1 MSTRIMLMYKLFRK
15 AMRQLHC
22 AHCLQIA
29 YVYAHQDSEAR
40 FSSKPTKP
48 DQHHPPQLRF
58 TSDKRQTSIH
68 ACLPVQALSVNMHG
82 ATSKLL

>member
-40 FSSKPTKP
+40 FSGNRLS
-48 DQHHPPQLRF
+48 QI
-58 TSDKRQTSIH
+58 SITPH
-68 ACLPVQALSVNMHG
+68 N
-82 ATSKLL
+82 